1 MMDGEAVLLVRMGG
15 YILNIFLLS
24 FVALRFRQHLVL
36 FGWIAFL
43 AVTVVVVW
51 LRYLG
56 DLQTYLALLDYG
68 LTPLLYVNAFWMLWA
83 LLRQSR
89 PK

>member
-1 MMDGEAVLLVRMGG
+1 MDGEALLLVRMGG

-24 FVALRFRQHLVL
+24 FVALRFRPHLVL

-43 AVTVVVVW
+43 AVTVVAVW

-56 DLQTYLALLDYG
+56 DLATYLALLDYG